1 MTGATN
7 ADELRINYHRKL
19 LHFGS
24 SNAHLLIGRGDG
36 TFNNPVAL
44 PAGAQPNGVAIG
56 DYNNDGRPD
65 IAMSVFNGGN
75 VQIHRNTGTN

>member
-1 MTGATN
+1 
-7 ADELRINYHRKL
+7 
-19 LHFGS
+19 
-24 SNAHLLIGRGDG
+24 
-36 TFNNPVAL
+36 
-44 PAGAQPNGVAIG
+44 VAIG